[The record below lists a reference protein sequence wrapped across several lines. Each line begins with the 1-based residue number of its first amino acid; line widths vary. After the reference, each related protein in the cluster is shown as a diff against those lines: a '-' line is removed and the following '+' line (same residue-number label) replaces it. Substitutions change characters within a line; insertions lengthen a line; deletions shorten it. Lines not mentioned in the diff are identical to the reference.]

1 MGSPILV
8 LSGLILPHNI
18 SPEIQSRLPDLV
30 AALGPTRSQGPMVIV
45 MACLVWAVL
54 AKHFLAKG
62 FVVTFVVNVRTT
74 KERVQTIRLSLFG
87 TAQLDS
93 GAPMAHRGWQTTLFG
108 FVESLVS
115 DTFQIQQTQLRFFF
129 KRWCRIGCVH

>member
-1 MGSPILV
+1 
-8 LSGLILPHNI
+8 
-18 SPEIQSRLPDLV
+18 
-30 AALGPTRSQGPMVIV
+30 MVIV

-62 FVVTFVVNVRTT
+62 
-74 KERVQTIRLSLFG
+74 QCRLSLFG

>member
-1 MGSPILV
+1 
-8 LSGLILPHNI
+8 
-18 SPEIQSRLPDLV
+18 
-30 AALGPTRSQGPMVIV
+30 MVIV

-93 GAPMAHRGWQTTLFG
+93 GAPMAHRGWQTTRFG
-108 FVESLVS
+108 FVVPLVY
-115 DTFQIQQTQLRFFF
+115 DTFQFQQTQLRFFF
-129 KRWCRIGCVH
+129 KRWCPIGCVH